1 MLELLQQGFGAV
13 FSLNILILMFLG
25 VAVGIVFGAVPGL
38 SATMAVALC
47 LPLTFT
53 MGPQAGLSLL
63 VALFIGATSGGL
75 ISAILLKIPGTPSSI
90 ATVFDG
96 GPLMEQGLG
105 VKALGVG
112 IVFSFLGT
120 IFSIIALMFIA
131 PQLAKVALSF
141 GPQEYF
147 AIAVFSLTLI
157 ATLSAGSMVK
167 GLFAGTL
174 GIAVSTVGIAPV
186 EAVRRFTFG
195 LSELNGGFS
204 MLTVMI
210 GMFAV
215 AEVIKLAETGRH
227 AARSKVGSV
236 SMKHIKGFGFS
247 LREFRQEL
255 PNASRSGLLGLA
267 VGILPGI
274 GAGTSNL
281 LSYIVAK
288 KRAKQPETYGKGNIG
303 GVVASETA
311 NNAGIGGAMMPLMTL
326 GIPGDTTTAI
336 LLGGFLI
343 HGIQPGPLLFVSQG
357 PLVYTIFAALL
368 VASVM
373 MLFME
378 FYGLRLFIKL
388 LDVPKHIL
396 LPIILVLCVVGA
408 FGLSSRLFDVWSIL
422 LFGLLGYGFVK
433 AGMPVAPFIIGF
445 ILGPMAETNLR
456 RGLMLSD
463 GNFAAFVSNP
473 IAATFL
479 GLALAFVLWQL
490 YSAVRPRSGAIAQ
503 ALRT

>member
-1 MLELLQQGFGAV
+1 MLDLLQQGFGAV
-13 FSLNILILMFLG
+13 FSLNIMLLMAIG
-25 VAVGIVFGAVPGL
+25 VAMGIVFGAVPGL

-63 VALFIGATSGGL
+63 VALFVGATSGGL

-96 GPLMEQGLG
+96 GPLMEKGQG

-120 IFSIIALMFIA
+120 IFSIVALMFIA

-141 GPQEYF
+141 GPHEYF

-167 GLFAGTL
+167 GLFAGAL

-186 EAVRRFTFG
+186 EAIRRFTFG
-195 LSELNGGFS
+195 VSELNGGFS

-215 AEVIKLAETGRH
+215 AEIIKLAESGRH
-227 AARSKVGSV
+227 SVQGKAQSV
-236 SMKHIKGFGFS
+236 SMQNIKGFGFS
-247 LREFRQEL
+247 LKEFRQQL
-255 PNASRSGLLGLA
+255 PNAGRSGLIGLGI
-267 VGILPGI
+267 GILPGI

-281 LSYIVAK
+281 VSYIIAK
-288 KRAKQPETYGKGNIG
+288 KRAKDGDTYGKGNIG

-326 GIPGDTTTAI
+326 GIPGDTVTAI
-336 LLGGFLI
+336 MLGGFLI
-343 HGIQPGPLLFVSQG
+343 HGIQPGPLLFISQG
-357 PLVYTIFAALL
+357 PLVYTIFAALI
-368 VASVM
+368 VATFM

-422 LFGLLGYGFVK
+422 LFGLLGYAFVK
-433 AGMPVAPFIIGF
+433 AGMPAAPFIIGF

-463 GNFAAFVSNP
+463 GNFGDFFTTP
-473 IAATFL
+473 IAGSF
-479 GLALAFVLWQL
+479 LALALVFVLWQVF
-490 YSAVRPRSGAIAQ
+490 S
-503 ALRT
+503 ALRPKPSAINQILRT

>member
-13 FSLNILILMFLG
+13 FSLNIMLLMLGG

-63 VALFIGATSGGL
+63 GALFVGATSGGL

-112 IVFSFLGT
+112 I
-120 IFSIIALMFIA
+120 IALMFIA

-141 GPQEYF
+141 GPHEYF

-195 LSELNGGFS
+195 VSELNGGFS

-227 AARSKVGSV
+227 AVRNKAGSV
-236 SMKHIKGFGFS
+236 SMKQIKGFGFS
-247 LREFRQEL
+247 LKEFRQEL
-255 PNASRSGLLGLA
+255 PNATRSGLIGLA

-422 LFGLLGYGFVK
+422 LFGVLGYAFVK

-463 GNFAAFVSNP
+463 GNFASFFTNP

-490 YSAVRPRSGAIAQ
+490 YSAVRPRGGVLGQ

>member
-1 MLELLQQGFGAV
+1 MLELLQYGFGAV
-13 FSLNILILMFLG
+13 FSLNIMLLMVIG

-96 GPLMEQGLG
+96 GPLMEQGHG
-105 VKALGVG
+105 VKALGIG

-120 IFSIIALMFIA
+120 IFSIAALMFIA
-131 PQLAKVALSF
+131 PQLAKVALRF
-141 GPQEYF
+141 GPHEYF

-167 GLFAGTL
+167 GLFAGAL
-174 GIAVSTVGIAPV
+174 GFAVSTVGIAPV
-186 EAVRRFTFG
+186 EAIRRFTFG
-195 LSELNGGFS
+195 VAELNGGFA

-215 AEVIKLAETGRH
+215 AEIIKVAETGRRASH
-227 AARSKVGSV
+227 IKAQSV

-247 LREFRQEL
+247 LKEFREQL
-255 PNASRSGLLGLA
+255 PNAGRSGLIGLCI
-267 VGILPGI
+267 GILPGI

-281 LSYIVAK
+281 VAYIISK
-288 KRAKQPETYGKGNIG
+288 KRAKNPETYGKGNIG

-311 NNAGIGGAMMPLMTL
+311 NNAGIGGAMLPLMTL
-326 GIPGDTTTAI
+326 GIPGDTVTAI

-343 HGIQPGPLLFVSQG
+343 HGIQPGPLLFISQG
-357 PLVYTIFAALL
+357 PLVYTIFAALIVSTVL
-368 VASVM
+368 

-422 LFGLLGYGFVK
+422 LFGMLGYLFVK
-433 AGMPVAPFIIGF
+433 AGMPAAPFIIGF

-463 GNFAAFVSNP
+463 GSFVAFLGNP

-479 GLALAFVLWQL
+479 GLALAFVLWQV
-490 YSAVRPRSGAIAQ
+490 YSALRPKKSLINDI
-503 ALRT
+503 LRT

>member
-1 MLELLQQGFGAV
+1 MPESRELFRPSDSPDAVLFAFLPVDALIVVAGSSMIACFGA
-13 FSLNILILMFLG
+13 
-25 VAVGIVFGAVPGL
+25 
-38 SATMAVALC
+38 TRC
-47 LPLTFT
+47 RWT
-53 MGPQAGLSLL
+53 AGLAWA
-63 VALFIGATSGGL
+63 VTGAMG
-75 ISAILLKIPGTPSSI
+75 
-90 ATVFDG
+90 
-96 GPLMEQGLG
+96 
-105 VKALGVG
+105 
-112 IVFSFLGT
+112 
-120 IFSIIALMFIA
+120 
-131 PQLAKVALSF
+131 
-141 GPQEYF
+141 
-147 AIAVFSLTLI
+147 
-157 ATLSAGSMVK
+157 
-167 GLFAGTL
+167 AGTL
-174 GIAVSTVGIAPV
+174 
-186 EAVRRFTFG
+186 F
-195 LSELNGGFS
+195 
-204 MLTVMI
+204 MI
-210 GMFAV
+210 
-215 AEVIKLAETGRH
+215 
-227 AARSKVGSV
+227 
-236 SMKHIKGFGFS
+236 
-247 LREFRQEL
+247 
-255 PNASRSGLLGLA
+255 GLA

-343 HGIQPGPLLFVSQG
+343 HGIQPGPLLFISQG

-463 GNFAAFVSNP
+463 GNFASFFTNP

-490 YSAVRPRSGAIAQ
+490 YSAVRPRGGVLGQ
-503 ALRT
+503 VLRT